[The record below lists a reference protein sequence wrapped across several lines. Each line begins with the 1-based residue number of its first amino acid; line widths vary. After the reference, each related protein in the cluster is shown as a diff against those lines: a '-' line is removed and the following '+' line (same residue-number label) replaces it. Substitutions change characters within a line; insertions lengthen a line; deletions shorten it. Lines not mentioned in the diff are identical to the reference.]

1 MNSHKISDLKQ
12 AESKDKFENLKSNLI
27 LEKIFANLPNR
38 QLLKIIKKNKKIKKR
53 INIDINDYK
62 NYLETNTP
70 TEIEI
75 KPCKNKYGEFINN
88 YDKDKSYFH
97 IYFNNNKEEV
107 KRNNF
112 DENDNVKFIK
122 IIIDYKIK
130 SFYNLFYR
138 CYCIES
144 IYFKKFYRN
153 NITNM

>member
-1 MNSHKISDLKQ
+1 MKKVFN
-12 AESKDKFENLKSNLI
+12 N
-27 LEKIFANLPNR
+27 LEKKRTLD
-38 QLLKIIKKNKKIKKR
+38 IIKYNKILNKR

-62 NYLETNTP
+62 NYSETNTSI
-70 TEIEI
+70 EIEI
-75 KPCKNKYGEFINN
+75 KPCKNKYGEFINI

-97 IYFNNNKEEV
+97 LYFNNNKEEV

-144 IYFKKFYRN
+144 IYFK
-153 NITNM
+153 